1 MPTLIESHTNLS
13 VLVASLCGALVWVMT
28 QRYFNRKKQP
38 VVFAV
43 SFVMGILGADVTLE
57 IIKTIV
63 PGIFSD
69 EKAIGAFFCSA
80 LVITLIT
87 NLIQRVSTI
96 QINDNPKNK

>member
-1 MPTLIESHTNLS
+1 MPTSIECHTNLS

-38 VVFAV
+38 VFFSV
-43 SFVMGILGADVTLE
+43 SFVMGILGADATLE

-63 PGIFSD
+63 PGVFSD
-69 EKAIGAFFCSA
+69 EKAIGAFFCSS

-87 NLIQRVSTI
+87 NLIHRVSNI
-96 QINDNPKNK
+96 KIKNNSNE